1 MQSSYTPADSD
12 LGYIYHVYKVGGHS
26 IWHSCLKDMFLKD

>member
-12 LGYIYHVYKVGGHS
+12 LRLYLPCS
-26 IWHSCLKDMFLKD
+26 